1 MFWKKKKN
9 NDIVFSS
16 TIKGLPEI
24 NPIRESKY
32 FIPEWFKKAPAF
44 PPGSNKLTELP
55 TVKRCPGFVDFFK
68 VSYILPA
75 WCDFHLEITENGA
88 TPKTPGDAFSVNYH
102 GAHQF
107 SDYLPDHIKDN
118 VKLAFK
124 PACPWHVSTRKGIKL
139 LELPLIHHYN
149 PDFYAVGGLIDT
161 YLFHEINPILIFT
174 KTGEFF
180 IPRGTPLVMYIPLE
194 TEKYNFIVQ
203 EYTEEVHS
211 LLAKQMYA
219 INSTFNSKFR
229 KLEKIEAAK
238 EKAK

>member
-44 PPGSNKLTELP
+44 PPGSNKLTGMA

-180 IPRGTPLVMYIPLE
+180 IPRGTPLAMYIPIE
-194 TEKYNFIVQ
+194 PEKYNFIVQ

-229 KLEKIEAAK
+229 KLEKIEVAK

>member
-44 PPGSNKLTELP
+44 PPGSNKLIEIP

-68 VSYILPA
+68 VGYVLPA
-75 WCDFHLEITENGA
+75 WCDFHLKITENGA

-107 SDYLPDHIKDN
+107 ADYLPDHIKDN

-124 PACPWHVSTRKGIKL
+124 PSCPWHVSTRKGIKL

-161 YLFHEINPILIFT
+161 YLFHELNPILIFT

-180 IPRGTPLVMYIPLE
+180 IPRGTPLAMYIPIE
-194 TEKYNFIVQ
+194 PEKYNFIVQ
-203 EYTEEVHS
+203 EYTEEVHK

-219 INSTFNSKFR
+219 LSSIFNSKFR

-238 EKAK
+238 EEAK